1 MDQQSLPLSPDQIT
15 AGFLTSVLKN
25 ASALKLAT
33 VTGIQFEAVDNDTEF
48 NAQVARLHLQYDVP
62 EVDAPQTIIVKLP
75 TTRTDLRDNAAIFQP
90 GNSESWFYG
99 HGAKRT
105 PVRTPK
111 AYFNTVN
118 RATNESFL
126 ILEDLDPVQEIDW
139 VQGISADS
147 AKLALES
154 LTRLHATWWGFDPR
168 SEPGLAHIVD
178 NGDDGIELVERFYTK
193 AWPRFVAETT
203 CEITDEARRFGAAL
217 VGRVAEAEAG
227 LDRAPTTLIHG
238 DYRLGNVLF
247 KTLPEGPSCWV
258 IDWEDIQAWSGM
270 FDVAWFLG
278 GCLPLN
284 AVDQELPL
292 LRFYHQTLE
301 ANGVQGYSWSQCQS
315 DYRIAMTSAFVQ
327 GILTAVPAADG
338 NDEPSA
344 LGHAIGQR
352 YIAAATRWK
361 LSDLLSR

>member
-1 MDQQSLPLSPDQIT
+1 MPDWMYHFEASISVSLMIRVSLLQKQSWPLTFRRSS
-15 AGFLTSVLKN
+15 LTWTSLVLILK

-193 AWPRFVAETT
+193 
-203 CEITDEARRFGAAL
+203 
-217 VGRVAEAEAG
+217 
-227 LDRAPTTLIHG
+227 HG
-238 DYRLGNVLF
+238 PVL
-247 KTLPEGPSCWV
+247 
-258 IDWEDIQAWSGM
+258 
-270 FDVAWFLG
+270 
-278 GCLPLN
+278 
-284 AVDQELPL
+284 
-292 LRFYHQTLE
+292 
-301 ANGVQGYSWSQCQS
+301 
-315 DYRIAMTSAFVQ
+315 
-327 GILTAVPAADG
+327 
-338 NDEPSA
+338 
-344 LGHAIGQR
+344 
-352 YIAAATRWK
+352 
-361 LSDLLSR
+361 